1 MCVYICYWYVCVD
14 VCASHSGP
22 TARQVCVCVCI
33 YVTGMC
39 VWMCVLVIV
48 DQQTGVCV
56 FVCLYV
62 HMCVFVY
69 NVCVH
74 VCVCMS
80 LNIAWNAMETHQ
92 SMNNCD
98 SNTRALRAH
107 DIIQ

>member
-22 TARQVCVCVCI
+22 TDRCVCLCACMCI
-33 YVTGMC
+33 CVYVYIIQCM
-39 VWMCVLVIV
+39 
-48 DQQTGVCV
+48 
-56 FVCLYV
+56 
-62 HMCVFVY
+62 
-69 NVCVH
+69 CVH